1 MKLSVKK
8 YAQALADSLTESKGE
23 EVNTRIKN
31 FLIFL
36 RSKKKSKVLKRFLT
50 VFKEVWN
57 EKNGVIEVKLT
68 LPYEPSD
75 SELQNLAD
83 LFEKSFGKKVV
94 IEPVEDRKVI
104 GGMKLEFGEYVIDGT
119 VAKNLE
125 LLKLKLVSNN

>member
-8 YAQALADSLTESKGE
+8 YAQALADSLKESKVE

-31 FLIFL
+31 FLKFL
-36 RSKKKSKVLKRFLT
+36 QSKKKNKILKRFES

-57 EKNGVIEVKLT
+57 EKNGVMEVKLT
-68 LPYEPSD
+68 LPYEPSE
-75 SELQNLAD
+75 SEIENLAG
-83 LFEKSFGKKVV
+83 LFGKSFGKKIV
-94 IEPVEDRKVI
+94 IKANTDKKVI